1 MTTSPKRIVLA
12 INPSASFGSR
22 SATGPRVVDALLAEG
37 HDVVALTELDF
48 AALTASV
55 RQALDAGGPAE
66 ADALVVVGGDGMVS
80 LAVNATAETG
90 IPFGI
95 IPSGTGND
103 MARGL
108 GIPLDSLDDALAV
121 LRTALAAGPRTIDA
135 GRVRHADGT
144 TWFGGVLS
152 AGFDALVNER
162 ANRMSRPRGA
172 SRYVIALLAEL
183 VTLRARSYELTV
195 DGVSSTVSASLIAV
209 ANNRSLGGGM
219 TVTPDALIDD
229 GYLDLFRVGALSR
242 CALPAPVPEGLLG
255 QPHRARHRRHLPGV
269 ARAHR
274 RGRRDRLRRRR
285 ASGPT
290 PGRGRGRRRG
300 APPPRL
306 SRLDIEG
313 GSYGILVELQDG
325 PIV

>member
-1 MTTSPKRIVLA
+1 MPTSPKRIIVA

-22 SATGPRVVDALLAEG
+22 SATGPRVVDALAADG
-37 HDVVALTELDF
+37 HSVIALTQPDF
-48 AALTASV
+48 AALAASV

-80 LAVNATAETG
+80 LAVNATAESG

-121 LRTALAAGPRTIDA
+121 LRTALDSEARTIDA
-135 GRVRHADGT
+135 GRVHHSGGT

-183 VTLRARSYELTV
+183 ATLKARSYDLTV
-195 DGVSSTVSASLIAV
+195 DGVSSSVSASLIAV
-209 ANNRSLGGGM
+209 ANNTSLGGGM
-219 TVTPDALIDD
+219 TITPDALVDD
-229 GYLDLFRVGALSR
+229 GRLDLFRVGALSR
-242 CALPAPVPEGLLG
+242 VRFL
-255 QPHRARHRRHLPGV
+255 
-269 ARAHR
+269 
-274 RGRRDRLRRRR
+274 RLFPKVF
-285 ASGPT
+285 SGSHT
-290 PGRGRGRRRG
+290 G
-300 APPPRL
+300 
-306 SRLDIEG
+306 LDI
-313 GSYGILVELQDG
+313 VEISRVSRVHIDADEVIAYADG
-325 PIV
+325 ERVGPLPVEVEVVAGALRVLA

>member
-1 MTTSPKRIVLA
+1 MPSSPQRIVVA

-22 SATGPRVVDALLAEG
+22 SATGSKVVNALAADG
-37 HDVVALTELDF
+37 HDVTAITQPDF
-48 AALTASV
+48 ASLTSAV
-55 RQALDAGGPAE
+55 RQALDAGGPAA

-80 LAVNATAETG
+80 LAVNATAGTG

-121 LRTALAAGPRTIDA
+121 LRTALSAGARTIDA
-135 GRVRHADGT
+135 GRVHHTGGS

-162 ANRMSRPRGA
+162 ANRMKRPRGA

-183 VTLRARSYELTV
+183 VTLRARSYDLTV
-195 DGVSSTVSASLIAV
+195 DGKQFTVSASLIAV

-219 TVTPDALIDD
+219 TVTPDAVLDD
-229 GYLDLFRVGALSR
+229 GLLDLFRVGALSR
-242 CALPAPVPEGLLG
+242 VRFL
-255 QPHRARHRRHLPGV
+255 
-269 ARAHR
+269 
-274 RGRRDRLRRRR
+274 RLFPKVF
-285 ASGPT
+285 SGSHT
-290 PGRGRGRRRG
+290 G
-300 APPPRL
+300 
-306 SRLDIEG
+306 LDIVDISRVSRVRIDADDVIAYADGERVG
-313 GSYGILVELQDG
+313 PLPVEVEVVPGALRILA
-325 PIV
+325 

>member
-1 MTTSPKRIVLA
+1 MPTSPKRIIVA

-22 SATGPRVVDALLAEG
+22 GASGPRVVDALVADG
-37 HDVVALTELDF
+37 HHVTALTQPDF
-48 AALTASV
+48 AALTAAV

-80 LAVNATAETG
+80 LAVNAVAETG

-108 GIPLDSLDDALAV
+108 GIPLDSLDDAVAV

-135 GRVRHADGT
+135 GRVHHAGGT

-183 VTLRARSYELTV
+183 VTLRARRYELTV

-209 ANNRSLGGGM
+209 ANNTSLGGGM

-229 GYLDLFRVGALSR
+229 GLLDLFRVGALSR
-242 CALPAPVPEGLLG
+242 VRFL
-255 QPHRARHRRHLPGV
+255 
-269 ARAHR
+269 
-274 RGRRDRLRRRR
+274 RLFPKVF
-285 ASGPT
+285 SGSHT
-290 PGRGRGRRRG
+290 G
-300 APPPRL
+300 
-306 SRLDIEG
+306 LDIVDISRVSRVRIDADDVIAYADGERVG
-313 GSYGILVELQDG
+313 PLPVDVEVVAGAVRILA
-325 PIV
+325 

>member
-22 SATGPRVVDALLAEG
+22 SATGPRVVEALLAEG

-121 LRTALAAGPRTIDA
+121 LRSALAAGARTIDA
-135 GRVRHADGT
+135 GRVHHADGT

-183 VTLRARSYELTV
+183 VTLRARSYELAV
-195 DGVSSTVSASLIAV
+195 DGVTSTVSASLIAV

-242 CALPAPVPEGLLG
+242 VRFL
-255 QPHRARHRRHLPGV
+255 
-269 ARAHR
+269 
-274 RGRRDRLRRRR
+274 RLFPKVF
-285 ASGPT
+285 SGSHT
-290 PGRGRGRRRG
+290 G
-300 APPPRL
+300 
-306 SRLDIEG
+306 LDIVDISRVSRVRIDADDVIAYADGERVG
-313 GSYGILVELQDG
+313 PLPVEVEVVAGALRILA
-325 PIV
+325 

>member
-1 MTTSPKRIVLA
+1 MPTSPKRIIVA

-22 SATGPRVVDALLAEG
+22 GASGPRVVDALVADG
-37 HDVVALTELDF
+37 HDVTALTQPDF
-48 AALTASV
+48 AALTAAV

-80 LAVNATAETG
+80 LAVNAVAETG

-108 GIPLDSLDDALAV
+108 GIPLDSLDDAVAV

-135 GRVRHADGT
+135 GRVHHSGGT

-183 VTLRARSYELTV
+183 VTLRARRYDLTV

-209 ANNRSLGGGM
+209 ANNTSLGGGM
-219 TVTPDALIDD
+219 TVAPDAVIDD
-229 GYLDLFRVGALSR
+229 GLLDLFRVGALSR
-242 CALPAPVPEGLLG
+242 VRFLRLFPKVFSGSHTGLDIVDISRVTRVRIDAADVIAYADGERVGPLPAEVEV
-255 QPHRARHRRHLPGV
+255 V
-269 ARAHR
+269 AGA
-274 RGRRDRLRRRR
+274 LR
-285 ASGPT
+285 
-290 PGRGRGRRRG
+290 
-300 APPPRL
+300 
-306 SRLDIEG
+306 
-313 GSYGILVELQDG
+313 ILA
-325 PIV
+325 

>member
-1 MTTSPKRIVLA
+1 MPTSPKRIIVA

-22 SATGPRVVDALLAEG
+22 GASGPRVVDALLAEG
-37 HDVVALTELDF
+37 HDVTALSRPDF
-48 AALTASV
+48 TALTAAV

-66 ADALVVVGGDGMVS
+66 ADALVIVGGDGMVS
-80 LAVNATAETG
+80 LAVNAVAQTG
-90 IPFGI
+90 VPFGI

-108 GIPLDSLDDALAV
+108 GIPLDSLDDAVAV

-135 GRVRHADGT
+135 GRVHHTHGT

-162 ANRMSRPRGA
+162 ANRMTRPRGA

-183 VTLRARSYELTV
+183 VTLRARRYELTV

-209 ANNRSLGGGM
+209 ANNTSLGGGM

-229 GYLDLFRVGALSR
+229 GLLDLFRVGALSR
-242 CALPAPVPEGLLG
+242 VRFL
-255 QPHRARHRRHLPGV
+255 
-269 ARAHR
+269 
-274 RGRRDRLRRRR
+274 RLFPKVF
-285 ASGPT
+285 SGSHT
-290 PGRGRGRRRG
+290 G
-300 APPPRL
+300 
-306 SRLDIEG
+306 LDIVDISRVSRVRIDADDVIAYADGERVG
-313 GSYGILVELQDG
+313 PLPVEVEVVPGALRILA
-325 PIV
+325 

>member
-1 MTTSPKRIVLA
+1 MPTSPKRIIVA

-22 SATGPRVVDALLAEG
+22 SATGPRVVDALAADG
-37 HDVVALTELDF
+37 HSVIALTQPDF
-48 AALTASV
+48 AALAASV

-80 LAVNATAETG
+80 LAVNATAESG

-121 LRTALAAGPRTIDA
+121 LRTALNSKARTIDA
-135 GRVRHADGT
+135 GRVHHSGGA

-183 VTLRARSYELTV
+183 ATLKARSYDLTV
-195 DGVSSTVSASLIAV
+195 DGVSSSVSASLIAV
-209 ANNRSLGGGM
+209 ANNTSLGGGM
-219 TVTPDALIDD
+219 TITPDALVDD
-229 GYLDLFRVGALSR
+229 GRLDLFRVGALSR
-242 CALPAPVPEGLLG
+242 VRFLRLFPKVFSGSHTGLDIVDISRVSRVRIDADEVIAYADGERVGALPVEVEV
-255 QPHRARHRRHLPGV
+255 V
-269 ARAHR
+269 AGA
-274 RGRRDRLRRRR
+274 LRVL
-285 ASGPT
+285 A
-290 PGRGRGRRRG
+290 
-300 APPPRL
+300 
-306 SRLDIEG
+306 
-313 GSYGILVELQDG
+313 
-325 PIV
+325 

>member
-1 MTTSPKRIVLA
+1 MPTSPKRIIVA

-22 SATGPRVVDALLAEG
+22 SATGPRVVGALAADG
-37 HDVVALTELDF
+37 HSVIALTQPDF
-48 AALTASV
+48 AALAASV

-80 LAVNATAETG
+80 LAVNATAESG

-121 LRTALAAGPRTIDA
+121 LRTALDSEARTIDA
-135 GRVRHADGT
+135 GRVHHSGGT

-183 VTLRARSYELTV
+183 ATLKARSYDLTV
-195 DGVSSTVSASLIAV
+195 DGVSSSVSASLIAV
-209 ANNRSLGGGM
+209 ANNTSLGGGM
-219 TVTPDALIDD
+219 TITPDALVDD
-229 GYLDLFRVGALSR
+229 GRLDLFRVGALSR
-242 CALPAPVPEGLLG
+242 VRFL
-255 QPHRARHRRHLPGV
+255 
-269 ARAHR
+269 
-274 RGRRDRLRRRR
+274 RLFPKVF
-285 ASGPT
+285 SGSHT
-290 PGRGRGRRRG
+290 G
-300 APPPRL
+300 
-306 SRLDIEG
+306 LDI
-313 GSYGILVELQDG
+313 VEISRVSRVHIDADEVIAYADG
-325 PIV
+325 ERVGPLPVEVEVVAGALRVLA

>member
-1 MTTSPKRIVLA
+1 MRTSPKRIIVA

-22 SATGPRVVDALLAEG
+22 SATGPRVVDALVADG
-37 HDVVALTELDF
+37 HHVTALTQSDF
-48 AALTASV
+48 GSLAAAVL
-55 RQALDAGGPAE
+55 QALDAGGPAP

-80 LAVNATAETG
+80 LAVNATAQTG

-121 LRTALAAGPRTIDA
+121 LRTALVSGPRTIDA
-135 GRVRHADGT
+135 GRVHHEGGS

-162 ANRMSRPRGA
+162 ANRMNRPRGA

-183 VTLRARSYELTV
+183 ATLRARSYELTV
-195 DGVSSTVSASLIAV
+195 DGASSTVSASLIAV

-219 TVTPDALIDD
+219 TVTPDAVLDD
-229 GYLDLFRVGALSR
+229 GLLDLFRVGALSR
-242 CALPAPVPEGLLG
+242 VRFLRLFPKVFSGSHTGLDIVDISRVSRVRIDADGVIAYADGERVGALPVDVEVVSGA
-255 QPHRARHRRHLPGV
+255 
-269 ARAHR
+269 
-274 RGRRDRLRRRR
+274 LRVL
-285 ASGPT
+285 A
-290 PGRGRGRRRG
+290 
-300 APPPRL
+300 
-306 SRLDIEG
+306 
-313 GSYGILVELQDG
+313 
-325 PIV
+325 